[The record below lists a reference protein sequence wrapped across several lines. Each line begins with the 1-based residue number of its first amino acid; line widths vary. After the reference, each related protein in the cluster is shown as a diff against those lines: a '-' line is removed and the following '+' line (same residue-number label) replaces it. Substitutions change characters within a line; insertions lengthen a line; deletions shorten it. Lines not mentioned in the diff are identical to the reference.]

1 MSEQVLSKFCLSKK
15 GGSKKVLVLC
25 THLLTL
31 HLYITLGVQSLSS
44 VRIKDFLGRFSCI
57 ERRVLVLVRYV
68 LSYCKSFNVAC
79 NERQAFS
86 TVHVHIAYN
95 GVTVYFHIF
104 INDFSTSCSH
114 ICKNWVRI
122 SRLRLQ

>member
-1 MSEQVLSKFCLSKK
+1 MYAFV
-15 GGSKKVLVLC
+15 
-25 THLLTL
+25 TL
-31 HLYITLGVQSLSS
+31 HLYITLSVQVLSS
-44 VRIKDFLGRFSCI
+44 VRIKGFLGRFSCI
-57 ERRVLVLVRYV
+57 KRRVLVLVRCM
-68 LSYCKSFNVAC
+68 LSYCKSFEVAC
-79 NERQAFS
+79 DERQAFS

-95 GVTVYFHIF
+95 GVTVCFHIF